1 MRHFVRFIFID
12 PVFGNQ
18 PRQKGA
24 IDAAR
29 HIMAGGYRRKG
40 ARVVIE
46 ADGVIKSRQL
56 RRHFA
61 EAAHALG
68 AVMEPPGGPQLEGR
82 IDAGE
87 RRQFTGVARLVEGE

>member
-24 IDAAR
+24 VDAAR

-40 ARVVIE
+40 ARVVVE
-46 ADGVIKSRQL
+46 AYGVI
-56 RRHFA
+56 
-61 EAAHALG
+61 
-68 AVMEPPGGPQLEGR
+68 EPG
-82 IDAGE
+82 
-87 RRQFTGVARLVEGE
+87 